1 MAEAAAKKFPLLEV
15 IVALTPIPGL
25 GERAAKNVARHI
37 EENAG
42 ISDSRANS
50 IYHTPQEE
58 MEQRVFSTFIMIRF
72 ISYIGSGAGAY
83 GAYFLYN
90 HFF

>member
-1 MAEAAAKKFPLLEV
+1 MAEAAAKKPNRLEL
-15 IVALTPIPGL
+15 ILAFTPIPRL

-42 ISDSRANS
+42 IPDSRANS

-58 MEQRVFSTFIMIRF
+58 MEQRIFSTFIMIRF